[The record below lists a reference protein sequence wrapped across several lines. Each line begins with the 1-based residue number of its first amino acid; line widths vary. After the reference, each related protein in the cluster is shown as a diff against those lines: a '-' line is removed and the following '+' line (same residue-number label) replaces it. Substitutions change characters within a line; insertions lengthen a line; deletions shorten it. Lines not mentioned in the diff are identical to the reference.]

1 MGRDPDKSCNISASQ
16 LELGELEMSGDTLN
30 RNKNFGAWT
39 GRLKRAAFFMV
50 LATACIPWP
59 SAVQAAA
66 SQEDI
71 RVVIFADLGSK
82 YKATVPAVT
91 LKSSGSLSV
100 GQNSGGSF
108 QAWMGLPDSTARFS
122 VDSYR
127 VKVLEGNEAAA
138 IKAAQALQKTND
150 KPTVFIG
157 SKNGGSVYQVYAGLY
172 ASEQSAQAAVQRIS
186 SATGAQAEVKGNK
199 HWSTGS
205 YGSEQEANLVRTTI
219 AAAGFDAFTVIQSRG
234 QYAVWVGEESND
246 SKLSALKTEL
256 ESKQP
261 RLTLSKVN
269 TTQTGLILR
278 QEAGVTT
285 GSQVMPHYML
295 SGSNNSKIIV
305 NGGNNGIQVVERS
318 QRTYRGD
325 MEIGITSGQLA
336 LVNEVPLEQYLYSVV
351 GAEVYSSWPAE
362 ALKAQAVAA
371 RSYALAQGN
380 RFQIGNVVDGTLSQ
394 AYNGK
399 SSEHANVNEAVDATA
414 GEVIKSGGKVVEAV
428 FSSNAGGVTADASE
442 VWNSGGEAF
451 ASVDSSGDTSAQK
464 GAQEWYHVLLSNGKT
479 GYIREDN
486 AKELEG
492 VTEAGL
498 DKITVTAE
506 NTNVRPIPQIQS
518 TVTPVAKA
526 QPGEEMIVLEKVPQ
540 SGDYA
545 WVRGPFT
552 AAQIAKSLQG
562 KITGTVPSSVNHLDV
577 TKRGPSGRVL
587 EVEADGTPLKVK
599 YPDMYRSAMGGLPS
613 TLFDIASTGS
623 YTVLGADEATTH
635 VSGTQGTQIL
645 SASGSSTLSGNG
657 VVVMNEDRHARVI
670 DKTQSF
676 IFTGKGNGH
685 GLGLSQWGANGLAEQ
700 GYDYKKILQHYYKNV
715 DIVKD

>member
-1 MGRDPDKSCNISASQ
+1 
-16 LELGELEMSGDTLN
+16 MSEKALN
-30 RNKNFGAWT
+30 QNTIFGTWAC
-39 GRLKRAAFFMV
+39 RAKRATAAIV
-50 LATACIPWP
+50 LAVVCLPW
-59 SAVQAAA
+59 SSTVHAAA
-66 SQEDI
+66 TQEDI

-82 YKATVPAVT
+82 YKATTPAVT
-91 LKSSGSLSV
+91 LKSSGALSV

-108 QAWMGLPDSTARFS
+108 QAWTGLPDSTARFS

-138 IKAAQALQKTND
+138 IKAAQVLQKTND

-157 SKNGGSVYQVYAGLY
+157 SKNGSSVYQVYAGIY
-172 ASEQSAQAAVQRIS
+172 ASEQAAQAAVQRIS
-186 SATGAQAEVKGNK
+186 TATGAQVEVTGNK
-199 HWSTGS
+199 HWSTGN

-219 AAAGFDAFTVIQSRG
+219 AAAGFDAFTVVQSRG
-234 QYAVWVGEESND
+234 QYAVWIGEESND

-269 TTQTGLILR
+269 ATQTGLIVR

-285 GSQVMPHYML
+285 GSQVMTHYVL
-295 SGSNNSKIIV
+295 SGSDNSKVIV
-305 NGGNNGIQVVERS
+305 NGDNDGIQVVERS

-325 MEIGITSGQLA
+325 MEIGMTSGQLA

-351 GAEVYSSWPAE
+351 GAEVYSSWPGE

-399 SSEHANVNEAVDATA
+399 GSEHANVSEAVDATA

-464 GAQEWYHVLLSNGKT
+464 GAQEWYHVLLSSGKT
-479 GYIREDN
+479 GYIRADN
-486 AKELEG
+486 VKELEG

-498 DKITVTAE
+498 DKVTVTAE

-518 TVTPVAKA
+518 NVSAVAKV

-552 AAQIAKSLQG
+552 AAQLVKSLQG
-562 KITGTVPSSVNHLDV
+562 KVTGTVPSSIDHLDV

-587 EVEADGTPLKVK
+587 EVEANGSPLKVK
-599 YPDMYRSAMGGLPS
+599 YPDMFRSAMGGLPS

-623 YTVLGADEATTH
+623 YTVLGADGATTH
-635 VSGTQGTQIL
+635 VNGAQGTSIL
-645 SASGSSTLSGNG
+645 SASGSSTSNGNG
-657 VVVMNEDRHARVI
+657 VIVMNEDRHARVI

-685 GLGLSQWGANGLAEQ
+685 GLGLSQWGANGLADQ

>member
-1 MGRDPDKSCNISASQ
+1 MNEKA
-16 LELGELEMSGDTLN
+16 LN
-30 RNKNFGAWT
+30 RKTIFGTWASRT
-39 GRLKRAAFFMV
+39 KRAAVIMV
-50 LATACIPWP
+50 LATACLPW
-59 SAVQAAA
+59 SLGVHAAA
-66 SQEDI
+66 AQEDI

-82 YKATVPAVT
+82 YKASVPAVT
-91 LKSSGSLSV
+91 LKSSGGLSV

-108 QAWMGLPDSTARFS
+108 QAWLGLPDNTARFS

-127 VKVLEGNEAAA
+127 VKVLEGNEATA

-157 SKNGGSVYQVYAGLY
+157 SKNGSSVYQVYAGSY
-172 ASEQSAQAAVQRIS
+172 ASEQTAQAAVQRIS
-186 SATGAQAEVKGNK
+186 SVTGAQTEVKGNK
-199 HWSTGS
+199 HWSAGS
-205 YGSEQEANLVRTTI
+205 YGSEQEANLVRATI

-246 SKLSALKTEL
+246 NKLAALKSEL
-256 ESKQP
+256 ENKQP
-261 RLTLSKVN
+261 KLNLTKVSA
-269 TTQTGLILR
+269 QTGLMIR

-285 GSQVMPHYML
+285 GSQAMSHYML
-295 SGSNNSKIIV
+295 SGPDNSKV
-305 NGGNNGIQVVERS
+305 TVTGGNNGIQVVERS

-325 MEIGITSGQLA
+325 MEISMTSGQLA

-351 GAEVYSSWPAE
+351 GAEVYSSWPVE

-399 SSEHANVNEAVDATA
+399 SSEHANVSEAVDATA

-442 VWNSGGEAF
+442 VWNNSGEVF
-451 ASVDSSGDTSAQK
+451 ASVDSSGDASAQK
-464 GAQEWYHVLLSNGKT
+464 DAQQWYHVLLSSGKT

-518 TVTPVAKA
+518 TVAPIAKV

-552 AAQIAKSLQG
+552 SAQIAKSLQG
-562 KITGTVPSSVNHLDV
+562 KVTGTVPSSINYLDV

-587 EVEADGTPLKVK
+587 EVEANGSPLKVK

-613 TLFDIASTGS
+613 TLFDIASTDS
-623 YTVLGADEATTH
+623 YTVLGADGATSH
-635 VSGTQGTQIL
+635 VSGEQGTQVL
-645 SASGSSTLSGNG
+645 SASGSGTFSDNG
-657 VVVMNEDRHARVI
+657 LIVMNGDRHARVI

>member
-1 MGRDPDKSCNISASQ
+1 
-16 LELGELEMSGDTLN
+16 MSGDTLN

-39 GRLKRAAFFMV
+39 GRLKRAALIMV

-66 SQEDI
+66 AQEDI

-127 VKVLEGNEAAA
+127 VKVFEGNEAAA

-351 GAEVYSSWPAE
+351 GAEVYSSWPTE

-464 GAQEWYHVLLSNGKT
+464 GAQEWYHVLLSSGKT

-623 YTVLGADEATTH
+623 YTVLGADGATTH

-645 SASGSSTLSGNG
+645 SASGSSTSSGNG

>member
-1 MGRDPDKSCNISASQ
+1 MSEKALNQSTIFGTWAGRA
-16 LELGELEMSGDTLN
+16 
-30 RNKNFGAWT
+30 
-39 GRLKRAAFFMV
+39 KRATAAIV
-50 LATACIPWP
+50 LAVVCLPWSPTVHAATA
-59 SAVQAAA
+59 
-66 SQEDI
+66 QEDI

-91 LKSSGSLSV
+91 LKSSGGLSV

-108 QAWMGLPDSTARFS
+108 QSWTGLPDSTARFS

-150 KPTVFIG
+150 KPMVFIG
-157 SKNGGSVYQVYAGLY
+157 SKNGSSVYQVYAGIY
-172 ASEQSAQAAVQRIS
+172 ATEQVAQAAVQRIS
-186 SATGAQAEVKGNK
+186 TATGAQAEVTGNK
-199 HWSTGS
+199 HWSTGN

-269 TTQTGLILR
+269 ATQTGLIVR

-285 GSQVMPHYML
+285 GSQVMTHYVL
-295 SGSNNSKIIV
+295 SGSDNSKVMV
-305 NGGNNGIQVVERS
+305 NGGSDGIQVIERS

-325 MEIGITSGQLA
+325 MEIGMTSGQLA

-351 GAEVYSSWPAE
+351 GAEVYSSWSAE

-399 SSEHANVNEAVDATA
+399 GSEHANVSEAVDATA

-442 VWNSGGEAF
+442 VWNSGGESF

-464 GAQEWYHVLLSNGKT
+464 GAQEWYHVLLSSGKT

-486 AKELEG
+486 VKELEG

-498 DKITVTAE
+498 DKVTVTAE
-506 NTNVRPIPQIQS
+506 NTNVRSIPQIQS
-518 TVTPVAKA
+518 TVAAVAKV

-552 AAQIAKSLQG
+552 AAQLVKSLQG
-562 KITGTVPSSVNHLDV
+562 KVTGTIPSSIDHLDV

-587 EVEADGTPLKVK
+587 EVEANGSPLKVK

-623 YTVLGADEATTH
+623 YTVLGADGATTH
-635 VSGTQGTQIL
+635 VNGAQGTTIL
-645 SASGSSTLSGNG
+645 SASGSSTSSGNG
-657 VVVMNEDRHARVI
+657 VIVMNEDRHARVI

-685 GLGLSQWGANGLAEQ
+685 GLGLSQWGANGLADQ
-700 GYDYKKILQHYYKNV
+700 GYDYKRILQHYYKNV

>member
-1 MGRDPDKSCNISASQ
+1 
-16 LELGELEMSGDTLN
+16 MSGDTLN

-39 GRLKRAAFFMV
+39 GRLKRAALIMV

-66 SQEDI
+66 AQEDI

-325 MEIGITSGQLA
+325 MEIGISSGQLA

-399 SSEHANVNEAVDATA
+399 SSEHANVNEAVDATT

-518 TVTPVAKA
+518 TVTPVEKV
-526 QPGEEMIVLEKVPQ
+526 QPGKEMIVLEKVPQ

-623 YTVLGADEATTH
+623 YTVLGADGATTH

>member
-1 MGRDPDKSCNISASQ
+1 
-16 LELGELEMSGDTLN
+16 MSRYTLN
-30 RNKNFGAWT
+30 QNKKSKAWT
-39 GRLKRAAFFMV
+39 GRVKRAALIMV
-50 LATACIPWP
+50 LATACIPW
-59 SAVQAAA
+59 SSGVQAAA
-66 SQEDI
+66 AQEDI

-100 GQNSGGSF
+100 GQNSGGSY

-157 SKNGGSVYQVYAGLY
+157 SKNGSSVYQVYAGIY

-186 SATGAQAEVKGNK
+186 SVTGAQAEVKGNK

-205 YGSEQEANLVRTTI
+205 YGTEQEANLVRTTI

-261 RLTLSKVN
+261 KLTLSKVN
-269 TTQTGLILR
+269 QTGLIIR

-285 GSQVMPHYML
+285 GSQVMSHYML
-295 SGSNNSKIIV
+295 SGFDNGKVIV

-325 MEIGITSGQLA
+325 MEISTTSGQLA

-414 GEVIKSGGKVVEAV
+414 GEVIKNGGKVVEAV

-518 TVTPVAKA
+518 TVTPIAKV
-526 QPGEEMIVLEKVPQ
+526 QPGEEMIALEKVPQ

-552 AAQIAKSLQG
+552 AAEIAKSLQG
-562 KITGTVPSSVNHLDV
+562 KITGTVPSSINHLDV

-587 EVEADGTPLKVK
+587 EVEADGAPLKVK

-623 YTVLGADEATTH
+623 YTVLGADGATSH

-645 SASGSSTLSGNG
+645 SASGTSTSSGNG

>member
-1 MGRDPDKSCNISASQ
+1 
-16 LELGELEMSGDTLN
+16 MSRYTLN
-30 RNKNFGAWT
+30 RNKKYKAWT
-39 GRLKRAAFFMV
+39 GRVKRAALIMV
-50 LATACIPWP
+50 LATACIPW
-59 SAVQAAA
+59 SSGVQAAA
-66 SQEDI
+66 AQEDI

-91 LKSSGSLSV
+91 LKSTGSLSV
-100 GQNSGGSF
+100 GQNSGGSY

-157 SKNGGSVYQVYAGLY
+157 SKNGSSVYQVYAGIY

-186 SATGAQAEVKGNK
+186 SVTGTQAEVKGNK

-205 YGSEQEANLVRTTI
+205 YGTEQEANLVRTTI

-261 RLTLSKVN
+261 KLTLSKVN
-269 TTQTGLILR
+269 QTGLIIR

-285 GSQVMPHYML
+285 GSQVMSHYML
-295 SGSNNSKIIV
+295 SGSDNGKVIV

-325 MEIGITSGQLA
+325 MEISTTSGQLA

-399 SSEHANVNEAVDATA
+399 SSENANVNEAVDATA
-414 GEVIKSGGKVVEAV
+414 GEVIKNGGKVVEAV

-518 TVTPVAKA
+518 TVTPIAKV

-552 AAQIAKSLQG
+552 AAEIAKSLQG
-562 KITGTVPSSVNHLDV
+562 KITGTVPSSINHLDV

-587 EVEADGTPLKVK
+587 EVEADGAPLKVK

-623 YTVLGADEATTH
+623 YTVLGADGATSH

-645 SASGSSTLSGNG
+645 SASGTSTSSGNG

>member
-1 MGRDPDKSCNISASQ
+1 
-16 LELGELEMSGDTLN
+16 MSGDTLN

-39 GRLKRAAFFMV
+39 GRLKRAALIMV

-66 SQEDI
+66 AQEDI

-325 MEIGITSGQLA
+325 MEIGISSGQLA

-518 TVTPVAKA
+518 TVTPVEKV

-623 YTVLGADEATTH
+623 YTVLGADGATTH

>member
-1 MGRDPDKSCNISASQ
+1 
-16 LELGELEMSGDTLN
+16 MSRYTLN
-30 RNKNFGAWT
+30 QNKKSKAWT
-39 GRLKRAAFFMV
+39 GRVKRAALIMV
-50 LATACIPWP
+50 LATACIPW
-59 SAVQAAA
+59 SSGVQAAA
-66 SQEDI
+66 AQEDI

-100 GQNSGGSF
+100 GQNSGGSY

-157 SKNGGSVYQVYAGLY
+157 SKNGSSVYQVYAGIY

-186 SATGAQAEVKGNK
+186 SVTGAQAEVKGNK

-205 YGSEQEANLVRTTI
+205 YGTEQEANLVRTTI

-234 QYAVWVGEESND
+234 QYAVWIGEESND

-261 RLTLSKVN
+261 KLTLSKVN
-269 TTQTGLILR
+269 QTGLIIR

-285 GSQVMPHYML
+285 GSQVMSHYML
-295 SGSNNSKIIV
+295 SGSDNGKVIV

-325 MEIGITSGQLA
+325 MEISTTSGQLT

-414 GEVIKSGGKVVEAV
+414 GEVIKNGGKVVEAV

-518 TVTPVAKA
+518 TVTPIAKV

-552 AAQIAKSLQG
+552 AAEIAKSLQG
-562 KITGTVPSSVNHLDV
+562 KITGTVPSSINHLDV

-587 EVEADGTPLKVK
+587 EVEADGAPLKVK

-623 YTVLGADEATTH
+623 YTVLGADGATSH
-635 VSGTQGTQIL
+635 VRGTQGTQIL
-645 SASGSSTLSGNG
+645 SASGTSTSSGNG

>member
-1 MGRDPDKSCNISASQ
+1 
-16 LELGELEMSGDTLN
+16 MSRYTLN
-30 RNKNFGAWT
+30 QNKKSKAWT
-39 GRLKRAAFFMV
+39 GRVKRAALIMV
-50 LATACIPWP
+50 LATACIPW
-59 SAVQAAA
+59 SSGVQAAA
-66 SQEDI
+66 AQEDI

-100 GQNSGGSF
+100 GQNSGGSY

-157 SKNGGSVYQVYAGLY
+157 SKNGSSVYQVYAGIY

-186 SATGAQAEVKGNK
+186 SVTGAQAEVKGNK

-205 YGSEQEANLVRTTI
+205 YGTEQEANLVRTTI

-261 RLTLSKVN
+261 KLTLSKVN
-269 TTQTGLILR
+269 QTGLIIR

-285 GSQVMPHYML
+285 GSQVMSHYML
-295 SGSNNSKIIV
+295 SGSDNGKVIV

-325 MEIGITSGQLA
+325 MEISTTSGQLA

-414 GEVIKSGGKVVEAV
+414 GEVIKNGGKVVEAV

-518 TVTPVAKA
+518 TVTPIAKV

-552 AAQIAKSLQG
+552 AAEIAKSLQG
-562 KITGTVPSSVNHLDV
+562 KITGTVPSSINHLDV

-587 EVEADGTPLKVK
+587 EVEADGAPLKVK

-623 YTVLGADEATTH
+623 YTVLGADGATSH

-645 SASGSSTLSGNG
+645 SASGTSTSSGNG

>member
-1 MGRDPDKSCNISASQ
+1 
-16 LELGELEMSGDTLN
+16 MSGDTLN

-39 GRLKRAAFFMV
+39 GRLKRAALIMV

-66 SQEDI
+66 AQEDI

-127 VKVLEGNEAAA
+127 VKVFEGNEAAA

-285 GSQVMPHYML
+285 GSEVMPHYML

-351 GAEVYSSWPAE
+351 GAEVYSSWPTE

-464 GAQEWYHVLLSNGKT
+464 GAQEWYHVLLSSGKT

-562 KITGTVPSSVNHLDV
+562 EITGTVPSSVNHLDV

-623 YTVLGADEATTH
+623 YTVLGADGATTH

-645 SASGSSTLSGNG
+645 SASGSSTSSGNG

>member
-1 MGRDPDKSCNISASQ
+1 
-16 LELGELEMSGDTLN
+16 MSRYTLN
-30 RNKNFGAWT
+30 QNKKSKAWT
-39 GRLKRAAFFMV
+39 GRVKRAALIMV
-50 LATACIPWP
+50 LATACIPW
-59 SAVQAAA
+59 SSGVQAAA
-66 SQEDI
+66 AQEDI

-100 GQNSGGSF
+100 GQNSGGSY

-157 SKNGGSVYQVYAGLY
+157 SKNGSSVYQVYAGIY

-186 SATGAQAEVKGNK
+186 SVTGAQAEVKGNK

-205 YGSEQEANLVRTTI
+205 YGTEQEANLVRTTI

-261 RLTLSKVN
+261 KLTLSKVN
-269 TTQTGLILR
+269 QTGLIIR

-285 GSQVMPHYML
+285 GSQVMSHYML
-295 SGSNNSKIIV
+295 SGSDNGKVIV

-325 MEIGITSGQLA
+325 MEISTTSGQLA

-414 GEVIKSGGKVVEAV
+414 GEVIKNGGKVVEAV

-518 TVTPVAKA
+518 TVTPIAKV

-552 AAQIAKSLQG
+552 AAEIAKSLQG
-562 KITGTVPSSVNHLDV
+562 KITGTVPSSINHLDV

-587 EVEADGTPLKVK
+587 EVEADGAPLKVK
-599 YPDMYRSAMGGLPS
+599 YPDMYRSAMRGLPS

-623 YTVLGADEATTH
+623 YTVLGADGATSH

-645 SASGSSTLSGNG
+645 SASGTSTSSGNG

>member
-1 MGRDPDKSCNISASQ
+1 
-16 LELGELEMSGDTLN
+16 MSGEAFN
-30 RNKNFGAWT
+30 RKSIFGAWM
-39 GRLKRAAFFMV
+39 GRAKRAAAIMV
-50 LATACIPWP
+50 LATVCIPW
-59 SAVQAAA
+59 SSGVHAAA
-66 SQEDI
+66 AQEDI

-91 LKSSGSLSV
+91 LKSSGGLSV

-108 QAWMGLPDSTARFS
+108 QTWMGLPDSTARFS

-157 SKNGGSVYQVYAGLY
+157 SKNGSSVYQVYAGTY

-186 SATGAQAEVKGNK
+186 SATGAQPEVKGNK

-269 TTQTGLILR
+269 ATQTGLIIR

-285 GSQVMPHYML
+285 GSQVMSHYML
-295 SGSNNSKIIV
+295 SGSDNSKVIV
-305 NGGNNGIQVVERS
+305 NGGNNGIQVLERS
-318 QRTYRGD
+318 QRTYRGE
-325 MEIGITSGQLA
+325 MEIGMTSGQLA

-351 GAEVYSSWPAE
+351 GAEVYSSWPDE

-464 GAQEWYHVLLSNGKT
+464 GAQEWYHVLLSSGKT

-518 TVTPVAKA
+518 TVTPIAKA
-526 QPGEEMIVLEKVPQ
+526 QPGEEIIVLEKVPQ

-552 AAQIAKSLQG
+552 SAQLAKSLQG
-562 KITGTVPSSVNHLDV
+562 KVTGTVPSSINHLDV

-587 EVEADGTPLKVK
+587 EVEANGSPLKVK
-599 YPDMYRSAMGGLPS
+599 YPDMFRSAMGGLPS

-623 YTVLGADEATTH
+623 YTVLGADGATSH

-645 SASGSSTLSGNG
+645 SASGSSTSSGNG
-657 VVVMNEDRHARVI
+657 VIVMNEDRHARVI

>member
-1 MGRDPDKSCNISASQ
+1 
-16 LELGELEMSGDTLN
+16 MSGDTLN

-39 GRLKRAAFFMV
+39 GRLKRAALIMV

>member
-1 MGRDPDKSCNISASQ
+1 MSEKALNPNTIFGTWAGRA
-16 LELGELEMSGDTLN
+16 
-30 RNKNFGAWT
+30 
-39 GRLKRAAFFMV
+39 KRA
-50 LATACIPWP
+50 TAAIVIAVVCLPWSP
-59 SAVQAAA
+59 TVHAAA
-66 SQEDI
+66 VQEDI

-82 YKATVPAVT
+82 YKATTPAVT
-91 LKSSGSLSV
+91 LKSSGGLSV

-108 QAWMGLPDSTARFS
+108 QAWTGLPDSTARFS

-138 IKAAQALQKTND
+138 IKAAQVLQKTND

-157 SKNGGSVYQVYAGLY
+157 SKNGSSVYQVYAGIY
-172 ASEQSAQAAVQRIS
+172 ASEQAAQAAVQRIS
-186 SATGAQAEVKGNK
+186 TATGAQAEVTGNK
-199 HWSTGS
+199 HWSTGN

-219 AAAGFDAFTVIQSRG
+219 AAAGFDAFTVVQSRG
-234 QYAVWVGEESND
+234 QYAVWIGEESND

-269 TTQTGLILR
+269 ATQTGLIVR

-285 GSQVMPHYML
+285 GSQVMTHYVL
-295 SGSNNSKIIV
+295 SGSDNSKVMV
-305 NGGNNGIQVVERS
+305 NGGNDGIQVVERS

-325 MEIGITSGQLA
+325 MEIGMTSGQLA

-351 GAEVYSSWPAE
+351 GAEVYSSWPDE

-399 SSEHANVNEAVDATA
+399 GSEHANVSEAVDATA

-464 GAQEWYHVLLSNGKT
+464 GAQEWYHVLLSSGKT

-486 AKELEG
+486 VKELEG

-498 DKITVTAE
+498 DKVTVTAE

-518 TVTPVAKA
+518 TVTAVAKA

-552 AAQIAKSLQG
+552 AAQLVKSLQG
-562 KITGTVPSSVNHLDV
+562 KVTGTVPSTIDHLDV
-577 TKRGPSGRVL
+577 TKRGPSGRVV
-587 EVEADGTPLKVK
+587 EVEANGSPLKVK

-623 YTVLGADEATTH
+623 YTVLGADGATTH
-635 VSGTQGTQIL
+635 VNGAQGTTIL
-645 SASGSSTLSGNG
+645 SASGSSTSSGNG
-657 VVVMNEDRHARVI
+657 VIIMNEDRHARVI

-685 GLGLSQWGANGLAEQ
+685 GLGLSQWGANGLADQ

>member
-1 MGRDPDKSCNISASQ
+1 
-16 LELGELEMSGDTLN
+16 MSGKALN
-30 RNKNFGAWT
+30 RKTIFSTWT
-39 GRLKRAAFFMV
+39 GRAKRAAAIMV
-50 LATACIPWP
+50 LATVCLPWT
-59 SAVQAAA
+59 SSVHAAA
-66 SQEDI
+66 AQEDI

-91 LKSSGSLSV
+91 LKSSEGLSV

-138 IKAAQALQKTND
+138 IKAAQVLQKTND

-157 SKNGGSVYQVYAGLY
+157 SKNGSSVYQLYAGIY
-172 ASEQSAQAAVQRIS
+172 ASEQAAQAAVQRIS

-256 ESKQP
+256 ETKQP
-261 RLTLSKVN
+261 KLTLSKVSA
-269 TTQTGLILR
+269 TQTGLIIR

-285 GSQVMPHYML
+285 GSQALSHYML
-295 SGSNNSKIIV
+295 SGSDNSKVIV

-325 MEIGITSGQLA
+325 MEISMTSGQLA
-336 LVNEVPLEQYLYSVV
+336 LVNDVPLEQYLYSVV

-371 RSYALAQGN
+371 RSYALAQGT

-399 SSEHANVNEAVDATA
+399 GSEHANVSEAVDATA

-464 GAQEWYHVLLSNGKT
+464 GAEGWYHVLLSSGKT

-518 TVTPVAKA
+518 AVAPVAKA

-552 AAQIAKSLQG
+552 SAQIAKSLQG
-562 KITGTVPSSVNHLDV
+562 KVTGTVPSSINHLDV

-587 EVEADGTPLKVK
+587 EVEANGSPLTVK

-623 YTVLGADEATTH
+623 YTVLGADGATSH
-635 VSGTQGTQIL
+635 VSGAQGTQIL

-657 VVVMNEDRHARVI
+657 VIVMNEDRHARVI

-715 DIVKD
+715 DIVKE

>member
-1 MGRDPDKSCNISASQ
+1 
-16 LELGELEMSGDTLN
+16 MSGDTLN

-39 GRLKRAAFFMV
+39 GRLKRAALIMV

-66 SQEDI
+66 AQEDI

-325 MEIGITSGQLA
+325 MEIGISSGQLA

-587 EVEADGTPLKVK
+587 EIEADGTPLKVK

-623 YTVLGADEATTH
+623 YTVLGADGATTH

-645 SASGSSTLSGNG
+645 SASGSSTSSGNG

>member
-1 MGRDPDKSCNISASQ
+1 
-16 LELGELEMSGDTLN
+16 MSEETLN
-30 RNKNFGAWT
+30 RKKNFGAWT
-39 GRLKRAAFFMV
+39 GRVKRAALIMV
-50 LATACIPWP
+50 IATACMPW
-59 SAVQAAA
+59 STGAQAAA
-66 SQEDI
+66 QEDI

-108 QAWMGLPDSTARFS
+108 QAWVGLPDSMARFS

-157 SKNGGSVYQVYAGLY
+157 SKNGSSVYQVYAGLY

-186 SATGAQAEVKGNK
+186 TATGAQAEVKGNK

-205 YGSEQEANLVRTTI
+205 YGTEQEANLVRTTI

-246 SKLSALKTEL
+246 NKLSALKTEL

-261 RLTLSKVN
+261 KLTLTKAN
-269 TTQTGLILR
+269 QTGLIIR

-285 GSQVMPHYML
+285 GSQVMSHYML
-295 SGSNNSKIIV
+295 SGADNSKVIV

-325 MEIGITSGQLA
+325 MEISMTPGQLA

-464 GAQEWYHVLLSNGKT
+464 GAQEWYHVLLSSGKT

-518 TVTPVAKA
+518 TVTPIAKA

-562 KITGTVPSSVNHLDV
+562 KVTGTVPSSMNHLDV

-587 EVEADGTPLKVK
+587 EVEADGAPLKVK

-623 YTVLGADEATTH
+623 YTVLGADGATSH

-645 SASGSSTLSGNG
+645 SASGTSTSSGNG
-657 VVVMNEDRHARVI
+657 VVVMNEDHHARVI

>member
-1 MGRDPDKSCNISASQ
+1 
-16 LELGELEMSGDTLN
+16 MSGDTLN

-39 GRLKRAAFFMV
+39 GRLKRAALIMV

-66 SQEDI
+66 AQEDI

-295 SGSNNSKIIV
+295 SGSNNSSKIIV

-325 MEIGITSGQLA
+325 MEIGISSGQLA

-399 SSEHANVNEAVDATA
+399 SSEHANVNEAVDATT

-518 TVTPVAKA
+518 TVTPVEKV

-623 YTVLGADEATTH
+623 YTVLGADGATTH

>member
-1 MGRDPDKSCNISASQ
+1 
-16 LELGELEMSGDTLN
+16 MSGDTLN

-39 GRLKRAAFFMV
+39 GRLKRAALIMV

-66 SQEDI
+66 AQEDI

-325 MEIGITSGQLA
+325 MEIGISSGQLA
-336 LVNEVPLEQYLYSVV
+336 LVNGVPLEQYLYSVV

-587 EVEADGTPLKVK
+587 EIEADGTPLKVK

-623 YTVLGADEATTH
+623 YTVLGADGATTH

-645 SASGSSTLSGNG
+645 SASGSSTSSGNG

>member
-1 MGRDPDKSCNISASQ
+1 
-16 LELGELEMSGDTLN
+16 MSGDTLN

>member
-1 MGRDPDKSCNISASQ
+1 
-16 LELGELEMSGDTLN
+16 MSGDTLN
-30 RNKNFGAWT
+30 RNKNFRAWT
-39 GRLKRAAFFMV
+39 GRLKRAALIMV

-66 SQEDI
+66 AQEDI

-100 GQNSGGSF
+100 GQNSGDSF

-399 SSEHANVNEAVDATA
+399 SSEHANVNEAVDATT

-464 GAQEWYHVLLSNGKT
+464 GAQEWYHVLLSSGKT

-545 WVRGPFT
+545 WVRGPYT

-623 YTVLGADEATTH
+623 YTVLGADGATTH
-635 VSGTQGTQIL
+635 VSGTQGAQIL

-700 GYDYKKILQHYYKNV
+700 GYDYKKILKHYYKNV

>member
-1 MGRDPDKSCNISASQ
+1 MNGKA
-16 LELGELEMSGDTLN
+16 LN
-30 RNKNFGAWT
+30 QKTIFSAWT
-39 GRLKRAAFFMV
+39 GRAKRAAAIMV
-50 LATACIPWP
+50 LATVCIPW
-59 SAVQAAA
+59 SSSVHAAA
-66 SQEDI
+66 AQEDI

-82 YKATVPAVT
+82 YKAIVPAVT
-91 LKSSGSLSV
+91 LKSSEGLSV

-138 IKAAQALQKTND
+138 IKAAQILQKTND

-157 SKNGGSVYQVYAGLY
+157 SKNGSSVYQVYAGIY

-186 SATGAQAEVKGNK
+186 SATGTQAEVKGNK

-205 YGSEQEANLVRTTI
+205 YGTEQEANLVRATI

-246 SKLSALKTEL
+246 SKLSTLKTEL

-261 RLTLSKVN
+261 KLTLSKVSA
-269 TTQTGLILR
+269 TQTGLMIR

-285 GSQVMPHYML
+285 GSQAMSHYML
-295 SGSNNSKIIV
+295 SGSNNSKVIV

-325 MEIGITSGQLA
+325 MEISMTSGQLA
-336 LVNEVPLEQYLYSVV
+336 LVNDVPLEQYLYSVV

-399 SSEHANVNEAVDATA
+399 GSEHANVNEAVDATA

-451 ASVDSSGDTSAQK
+451 ASVDSSGDTTAQK
-464 GAQEWYHVLLSNGKT
+464 GAQEWYHVLLSSGQT

-506 NTNVRPIPQIQS
+506 NTNVRPIPQIQAA
-518 TVTPVAKA
+518 VAPVAKA

-552 AAQIAKSLQG
+552 SAQIAKSLQG
-562 KITGTVPSSVNHLDV
+562 KVTGTVPTSINHLDV

-587 EVEADGTPLKVK
+587 EVEANGSPLAVK

-623 YTVLGADEATTH
+623 YTVLGADGATSH
-635 VSGTQGTQIL
+635 ISGTQGTQIL
-645 SASGSSTLSGNG
+645 SASGSSTSSGNG
-657 VVVMNEDRHARVI
+657 VIVMNEDRHARVI

-715 DIVKD
+715 DIVKE

>member
-1 MGRDPDKSCNISASQ
+1 
-16 LELGELEMSGDTLN
+16 MSGDTLN

-39 GRLKRAAFFMV
+39 GRLKRAALIMV

-66 SQEDI
+66 AQEDI

-325 MEIGITSGQLA
+325 MEIGISSGQLA

-399 SSEHANVNEAVDATA
+399 SSEHANVNEAVDATT

-518 TVTPVAKA
+518 TVTPVEKV

-623 YTVLGADEATTH
+623 YTVLGADGATTH

>member
-1 MGRDPDKSCNISASQ
+1 
-16 LELGELEMSGDTLN
+16 MSGKALN
-30 RNKNFGAWT
+30 RKTIFSTWT
-39 GRLKRAAFFMV
+39 GRAKRAAAIMV
-50 LATACIPWP
+50 LATVCLPWT
-59 SAVQAAA
+59 SSVHAAA
-66 SQEDI
+66 AQEDI

-91 LKSSGSLSV
+91 LKSSEGLSV

-138 IKAAQALQKTND
+138 IKAAQVLQKTND

-157 SKNGGSVYQVYAGLY
+157 SKNGSSVYQVYAGIY
-172 ASEQSAQAAVQRIS
+172 ASEQAAQAAVQRIS

-246 SKLSALKTEL
+246 SKLSTLKAEL

-261 RLTLSKVN
+261 KLTLSKVSA
-269 TTQTGLILR
+269 TQTGLIIR

-285 GSQVMPHYML
+285 GSQAMLHYML
-295 SGSNNSKIIV
+295 SGSDNSKIIV
-305 NGGNNGIQVVERS
+305 NGGNNGVQVVERS

-325 MEIGITSGQLA
+325 MEISMTSGQLA
-336 LVNEVPLEQYLYSVV
+336 LVNDVPLEQYLYSVV

-371 RSYALAQGN
+371 RSYALAQGT

-399 SSEHANVNEAVDATA
+399 GSENANVSEAVDATA
-414 GEVIKSGGKVVEAV
+414 GEVIKSGGKVLEAV

-451 ASVDSSGDTSAQK
+451 ASVDSSGDTTAQK
-464 GAQEWYHVLLSNGKT
+464 GAQEWYHVLLSSGKT

-506 NTNVRPIPQIQS
+506 NTNVRAIPQIQS
-518 TVTPVAKA
+518 AVAPVAKA

-552 AAQIAKSLQG
+552 SAQISKSLQG
-562 KITGTVPSSVNHLDV
+562 KVTGTVPSLIDHLDV

-587 EVEADGTPLKVK
+587 EVEANGSPLTVK

-623 YTVLGADEATTH
+623 YTVLGADGATSH
-635 VSGTQGTQIL
+635 VSGSQGTQIL
-645 SASGSSTLSGNG
+645 SASGSSTSSGNG

-715 DIVKD
+715 DIVKE

>member
-1 MGRDPDKSCNISASQ
+1 
-16 LELGELEMSGDTLN
+16 MSGDTLN

-39 GRLKRAAFFMV
+39 GRLKRAALIMV

-66 SQEDI
+66 AQEDI

-108 QAWMGLPDSTARFS
+108 QAWMALPDSTARFS

-428 FSSNAGGVTADASE
+428 FSSNAGGVTADVSE

-623 YTVLGADEATTH
+623 YTVLGADGATTH